1 MKKLI
6 TLFIIL
12 FSYSLNSQTAFFSTG
27 LNSTS
32 YDYKNTMGNSNDN
45 VQSSSGSFYEIGYS
59 FPLEMSRRTRSLG
72 RYSRLHFKTALS
84 LNEYNATGGNT
95 IDNYQWDSKYL
106 GLRTDLEYYFLGA
119 DLVAVSVDGG
129 LGFEFLLNGKQKIG
143 GSTYNLKDSDEFN
156 GLYLTPRIG
165 LNVSVNISEEVSL
178 ITGYSFSKAISSKSG
193 DESVSF
199 NNSQLKFG
207 IIIQVY

>member
-32 YDYKNTMGNSNDN
+32 YDYKNTKGNSNDN
-45 VQSSSGSFYEIGYS
+45 VQSSSGNFYEIGYS

-106 GLRTDLEYYFLGA
+106 GLRTNLEYYFLGA

-143 GSTYNLKDSDEFN
+143 GNTYNLKDSDEFN
-156 GLYLTPRIG
+156 GLYLTPSIG

-178 ITGYSFSKAISSKSG
+178 TTGYSFSKAISSKSG